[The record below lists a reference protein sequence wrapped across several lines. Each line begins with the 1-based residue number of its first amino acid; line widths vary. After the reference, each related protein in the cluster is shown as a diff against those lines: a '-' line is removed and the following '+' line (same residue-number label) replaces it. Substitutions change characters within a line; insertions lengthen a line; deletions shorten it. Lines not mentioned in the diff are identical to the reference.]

1 MIEIIT
7 GLPGFGKTL
16 TASRWA
22 LKKMKKGKKVY
33 ANYPL
38 QGAEYFADIL
48 QVLGKVEN
56 ALIVVD
62 EAGIVFDQ
70 LTMYSMPQQTW
81 MELRQHRKDGVDLLL
96 TAQSMHDVAYPLRRL
111 IQFEY
116 NIFFKFDRFVTVTC
130 RNPQRGGDNYGKRLW
145 YLSPSLFGK
154 YDTKHKVA
162 LENAQETQEEA
173 PMTSD
178 RFEWYRN
185 IQESMLLEAADGLAA
200 SLVKR

>member
-1 MIEIIT
+1 MIECIT

-16 TASRWA
+16 TATRWA
-22 LKKMKKGKKVY
+22 IKRMKKGKKVY

-38 QGAEYFADIL
+38 EGAEYFSDIL
-48 QVLGKVEN
+48 DVLGKVEN

-70 LTMYSMPQQTW
+70 LTMHAMPKQTW

-96 TAQSMHDVAYPLRRL
+96 TAQSMQDIAYPLTRL

-116 NIFFKFDRFVTVTC
+116 NIFFKFDRFVAVTC

-145 YLSPSLFGK
+145 YLSPRLFKK

-162 LENAQETQEEA
+162 LEEQEQRIIDEDKYRSYRMQQEE
-173 PMTSD
+173 
-178 RFEWYRN
+178 
-185 IQESMLLEAADGLAA
+185 MLHQAIGHIKV
-200 SLVKR
+200 S